1 MDEPERS
8 YIPALGK
15 RWLLPL
21 YDPYLWLLGAD
32 ATKRPLIEQA
42 EIKSGFRVLDIGC
55 GTGSMAVLIKKLH
68 PETDVVGIDPDP
80 AALSICRRKA
90 KRAGLSIEFDR
101 GFADHMPYAD
111 ASFDR
116 VFSSFMFHH
125 LEAEVKSATL
135 REIRRVLK
143 PGGSL
148 HLLDFVREHGSHSGT
163 ARNGQLIHRSGG
175 VANRIEGR
183 MTSLM
188 DEAGL
193 VDAAEVKRGKNF
205 FGPIAYF
212 RANAPAG
219 RQRDKLGRPALECGP
234 QMR

>member
-1 MDEPERS
+1 MPIAGTIDESERS

-21 YDPYLWLLGAD
+21 YDPFLWLLGAD
-32 ATKRPLIEQA
+32 KAKQPLIEQA
-42 EIKSGFRVLDIGC
+42 EVKAGFRVLDIGC
-55 GTGSMAVLIKKLH
+55 GTGSMAINIKRMH
-68 PETDVVGIDPDP
+68 PEAKVVGIDPDP
-80 AALSICRRKA
+80 DALALSKRKA

-111 ASFDR
+111 GSFDR

-125 LEAEVKSATL
+125 LAADEKAATL
-135 REIRRVLK
+135 GEIRRVLK

-148 HLLDFVREHGSHSGT
+148 HLLDFVHEHDAHSGEP
-163 ARNGQLIHRSGG
+163 AHRHLIHRSGA
-175 VANRIEGR
+175 VADRIESR

-188 DEAGL
+188 DEAGFA
-193 VDAAEVKRGKNF
+193 DAKELKRGRNF

-212 RANAPAG
+212 RAISPA
-219 RQRDKLGRPALECGP
+219 A
-234 QMR
+234 